1 MHLRIK
7 NFRNIASLNY
17 GIEDGKVNFLYGVS
31 GAGKSS
37 IVRGISEAIDED
49 LDVRIGITQ
58 SETT

>member
-49 LDVRIGITQ
+49 LDVRI
-58 SETT
+58 